1 MAKEEASA
9 VVSEGVREGLAAGSV
24 IQTRQSFT
32 AKGHTFAKPADITLG
47 IEELA
52 PPSDPASKAAKV
64 GDVVDVAYVGKHP
77 DGAVFEES
85 TLVFVLGA
93 GDVIKAWDEGIVGMR
108 VGQQARP
115 SCTHAFGS
123 ARGRP
128 AFRPKRTQR
137 RGARCLSAA
146 FLTLFMRPA
155 ASADGAAEAC
165 VRQARQP
172 A

>member
-1 MAKEEASA
+1 LRQADWKGSSRQSLVKYLMETHGMAKEEASA
-9 VVSEGVREGLAAGSV
+9 VVSEGVREGTAAGTV

-47 IEELA
+47 IEELV
-52 PPSDPASKAAKV
+52 PPSDPASKAAKA

-108 VGQQARP
+108 VGQQARTPLQRAAQRP
-115 SCTHAFGS
+115 SVALPLWALRQYAALFFG
-123 ARGRP
+123 
-128 AFRPKRTQR
+128 
-137 RGARCLSAA
+137 RC
-146 FLTLFMRPA
+146 
-155 ASADGAAEAC
+155 G
-165 VRQARQP
+165 
-172 A
+172 

>member
-9 VVSEGVREGLAAGSV
+9 VVSEGVREGTASGAV

-52 PPSDPASKAAKV
+52 PPADPASKAAKV

-115 SCTHAFGS
+115 PPLRMNSRRIALGAF
-123 ARGRP
+123 
-128 AFRPKRTQR
+128 PKRTLGSGAIQR
-137 RGARCLSAA
+137 NFA
-146 FLTLFMRPA
+146 LTR
-155 ASADGAAEAC
+155 C
-165 VRQARQP
+165 VRRKP
-172 A
+172 RSVG

>member
-1 MAKEEASA
+1 MKYLVETHGMAKEEAAA
-9 VVSEGVREGLAAGSV
+9 VVSEGVKEGLAAGTV

-47 IEELA
+47 IEELV
-52 PPSDPASKAAKV
+52 PPTDAASKAAKV

-108 VGQQARP
+108 VGQQARTPAQSYGAGRAWLRP
-115 SCTHAFGS
+115 SIPTLARHA
-123 ARGRP
+123 ALRGRSTP
-128 AFRPKRTQR
+128 Y
-137 RGARCLSAA
+137 
-146 FLTLFMRPA
+146 
-155 ASADGAAEAC
+155 
-165 VRQARQP
+165 
-172 A
+172 